1 MHLFD
6 QDVDVDLDVTA
17 HVDVDV
23 DDFFFSLCSCVPWC
37 GSPFR
42 AQGVKPNNY
51 STFA

>member
-23 DDFFFSLCSCVPWC
+23 DDFFFHSAPVCHGAAALL
-37 GSPFR
+37 GHR
-42 AQGVKPNNY
+42 G
-51 STFA
+51 